1 MSFQQ
6 VKNAFGDREN
16 LYFIFD
22 RNESIIKSVG
32 LIFPNALHYTYI
44 WLLWK
49 NVCMNYKRSKNLLS
63 HKFYTM
69 AKCYQMKEFNM
80 IIEKIV
86 KIDHR
91 IKDYLESVG
100 YEKWVRVHEKY
111 ARVHASVN
119 RGLVMTSNIAECING
134 CFVEARQLPIIDF
147 LEEERILFG
156 LWNCKNREKTSY
168 TKETLGKKYEE
179 ILIDNTASCS
189 SMKVHI

>member
-6 VKNAFGDREN
+6 FKNAFGDREN

-100 YEKWVRVHEKY
+100 YEKWARVHEK
-111 ARVHASVN
+111 
-119 RGLVMTSNIAECING
+119 
-134 CFVEARQLPIIDF
+134 
-147 LEEERILFG
+147 
-156 LWNCKNREKTSY
+156 
-168 TKETLGKKYEE
+168 
-179 ILIDNTASCS
+179 
-189 SMKVHI
+189 